1 MERPFGVRET
11 RGYRDNP
18 GFCAVL
24 AGSAVLTAGALGA
37 VERAA
42 VGGQDVLVG
51 LSGEVAH
58 LLEGGLEVAAVCDP
72 LPVELSIV
80 GR

>member
-1 MERPFGVRET
+1 
-11 RGYRDNP
+11 
-18 GFCAVL
+18 
-24 AGSAVLTAGALGA
+24 

-51 LSGEVAH
+51 LAGEVAH
-58 LLEGGLEVAAVCDP
+58 LLEHGFELVAVCDP
-72 LPVELSIV
+72 LLVEMSVV